1 MKRVLLVAEAV
12 TLAHVTRCLAL
23 SSTLTGYEVH
33 VAWDPRYNRLI
44 GALPA
49 RYSGITTIPGKQFF
63 AALARGMPIYSI
75 SDLMRYVTEDLAL
88 LDRVRPD
95 VVVGDFRLSL
105 DVSAR
110 LAGVRYVTVTNA
122 HWSPHVRVPAPV
134 PDITLTR
141 LFGVRLGQR
150 LFDLGQPAVGR
161 WHARPFRR
169 LRRRFGLPAD
179 VPDVRHAYTQADQT
193 LFADIAELFEAPD
206 LDGSDGF
213 IGPVL
218 WSPDVPLPPL
228 WEESWDERPTD
239 RPLVYVSLGSSGRR
253 GALDVVLRALADL
266 PVVVVAAGSA
276 VTAAGHAAAGPAA
289 AGAAAAGPF
298 VAEMLPADRI
308 LPRASLVIGNGGSA
322 GSYQALA
329 AGRPV
334 IGICTNLDQYFS
346 MSLVERAGAGW
357 LVRGGRLSAPALRD
371 LVRRALGDDAA
382 RSRAAELANVVAGYE
397 MAERFRNALS

>member
-1 MKRVLLVAEAV
+1 MNRVLLVAEAV

-23 SSTLTGYEVH
+23 SSALDGYEVH

-44 GALPA
+44 GPLPA
-49 RYSGITTIPGKQFF
+49 RYSRIRTIPGERFF
-63 AALARGMPIYSI
+63 TALARGTPIYSM
-75 SDLMRYVTEDLAL
+75 SDLVRYVTDDLAL

-110 LAGVRYVTVTNA
+110 LAGIRYVTVTNA
-122 HWSPHVRVPAPV
+122 HWSPHIRVPAPV

-169 LRRRFGLPAD
+169 LRRRYGLPAPALD
-179 VPDVRHAYTQADQT
+179 IRDAYTQADRT
-193 LFADIAELFEAPD
+193 LCADVAELFDAPFDAPD
-206 LDGSDGF
+206 PNGSTGGF

-218 WSPDVPLPPL
+218 WSPDVPLP
-228 WEESWDERPTD
+228 SGWDELPAD

-253 GALDVVLRALADL
+253 GLLPLVLRALADL
-266 PVVVVAAGSA
+266 PVVAVHSTAG
-276 VTAAGHAAAGPAA
+276 
-289 AGAAAAGPF
+289 
-298 VAEMLPADRI
+298 ELLPAHRI

-322 GSYQALA
+322 GNYQALA

-334 IGICTNLDQYFS
+334 IGICDNLDQYFS

-357 LVRGGRLSAPALRD
+357 LVRGGRLTPPALRD
-371 LVRRALGDDAA
+371 VVRRALADSSA
-382 RSRAAELANVVAGYE
+382 RARAEELAGVIAGYE
-397 MAERFRNALS
+397 TAERFRKALS